1 MRVDGVEEEVAGE
14 EVRGAR
20 RVSTGK
26 EQVVRQDVV
35 KGESGGGERW
45 SRK

>member
-1 MRVDGVEEEVAGE
+1 MAGK

-35 KGESGGGERW
+35 KEESGVGERW